1 MEPPERTMF
10 FAITV
15 RMELNARPKTSHL
28 IQAATNVDRRGLNH
42 IIDNVWEG
50 CKEVRRVDLWVEEDL
65 RCQKAFIANV
75 DRVFLLKTVSI
86 Y

>member
-1 MEPPERTMF
+1 MF
-10 FAITV
+10 FVIAV
-15 RMELNARPKTSHL
+15 RMEPNARLQTSHL
-28 IQAATNVDRRGLNH
+28 IQAATNIDRRGLNH
-42 IIDNVWEG
+42 VVDNVWEG

-65 RCQKAFIANV
+65 RRQEAFIANV